1 MRCTGTVW
9 EGDSFAR
16 LRSPIRLER
25 NFAKADK
32 RQRRLSMFLFDT
44 GILGE

>member
-16 LRSPIRLER
+16 AFSDQARAELRQG
-25 NFAKADK
+25 
-32 RQRRLSMFLFDT
+32 RQASKEALNVLFDT